1 VGRGFALLDLSLLRQ
16 GIRIGWEFGIQSIAE
31 LARVGELVERSVYE
45 PSSLATAPGGIRF
58 TLLNPPLRMG
68 AFSSRTWRSF
78 RRAAFPPCSGR
89 R

>member
-45 PSSLATAPGGIRF
+45 PSGPTVK
-58 TLLNPPLRMG
+58 
-68 AFSSRTWRSF
+68 
-78 RRAAFPPCSGR
+78 
-89 R
+89 